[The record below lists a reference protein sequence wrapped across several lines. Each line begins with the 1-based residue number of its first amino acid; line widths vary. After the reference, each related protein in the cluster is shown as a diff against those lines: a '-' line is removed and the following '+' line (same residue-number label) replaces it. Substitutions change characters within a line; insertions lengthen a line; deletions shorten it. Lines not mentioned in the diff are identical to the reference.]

1 MVKNLVVFDFDWSF
15 VDQDTDRW
23 VFEVL
28 DTKLRRKLQDRKS
41 AGSQCMPDVV
51 SAGNALSER
60 GRRRRQEREHLGTTH
75 PLPLTARPVSQRADH
90 SDETMQ
96 DLFNAGYKKDQVL
109 DALRQLPVHPA
120 MKRAVTNLK
129 NRGETTF
136 LCLSNSNEV
145 YIGTIL
151 EKHGLTDLFDQVI
164 TNPAKWVGDRLHIG
178 RRLPADGPQHG
189 CTVGCLPN
197 MCKGDEL
204 DAWLEAHGGKDS
216 FDKIVYVGDGGN
228 DFCPLLRMR
237 EGDLGLVRKNYELE
251 KRIEREGKE
260 KGCKIDVTLWDQAWI
275 VDEVFSKL

>member
-1 MVKNLVVFDFDWSF
+1 MPKNLVVFDFDWSF

-28 DTKLRRKLQDRKS
+28 DTNLRRTLQDRKS

-51 SAGNALSER
+51 D
-60 GRRRRQEREHLGTTH
+60 Q
-75 PLPLTARPVSQRADH
+75 
-90 SDETMQ
+90 TME
-96 DLFNAGYKKDQVL
+96 DLFNAGYKKEQVL

-120 MKRAVTNLK
+120 MKRAVNGLK
-129 NRGETTF
+129 HRGETTF

-151 EKHGLTDLFDQVI
+151 EHHGLGHLFNKVI
-164 TNPAKWVGDRLHIG
+164 TNPSRWDGDRLHIG

-204 DAWLEAHGGKDS
+204 DAWLVAHGGKEAW
-216 FDKIVYVGDGGN
+216 DKIVYVGDGGN
-228 DFCPLLRMR
+228 DYCPLLRMR
-237 EGDLGLVRKNYELE
+237 KGDLACVRKGCELGG
-251 KRIEREGKE
+251 RIDREGK
-260 KGCKIDVTLWDQAWI
+260 KDGFALDVELWDQAWI
-275 VDEVFSKL
+275 IDEIFSKL